1 MRLTNRQRVQKVI
14 GNLMWQ
20 PGLLP
25 RYVLHNCLASR
36 SPIELELPWFSY
48 RAIDF
53 LKDFLRPEMRVFE
66 FGSGGS
72 TLFFAQR
79 CRSVE
84 SVEEDRGWGELVQER
99 GAASGLN
106 NITLRI
112 CPFDF
117 SRAGGFDTSD
127 YLAQVRGCTHD
138 VVVVDGSDDLF
149 LCRPICFRVAEE
161 QVAPGGIIVVDDS
174 WRYPDLRRTHQA
186 QRLRVFESVGPARFG
201 VTSTDV
207 YFY

>member
-1 MRLTNRQRVQKVI
+1 MQLANRQRVQKLA
-14 GNLMWQ
+14 GNLIRN
-20 PGLLP
+20 PGLIP
-25 RYVLHNCLASR
+25 RYILHNCLAQQP
-36 SPIELELPWFSY
+36 PIELELPWFSY
-48 RAIDF
+48 GAIDF
-53 LKDFLRPEMRVFE
+53 LDGFLRPQMRVFE

-72 TLFFAQR
+72 TLFFAER

-84 SVEEDRGWGELVQER
+84 SIEENRDWAEQVKER
-99 GAASGLN
+99 AAVRGLN

-117 SRAGGFDTSD
+117 SRTNGFEASD
-127 YLAQVRGCTHD
+127 YLTQIRGRSPD

-149 LCRPICFRVAEE
+149 VFRPICFRVAEE

-174 WRYPDLRRTHQA
+174 WRYPDLRQRHRA
-186 QRLRVFESVGPARFG
+186 QRLCLFETVGPARFG